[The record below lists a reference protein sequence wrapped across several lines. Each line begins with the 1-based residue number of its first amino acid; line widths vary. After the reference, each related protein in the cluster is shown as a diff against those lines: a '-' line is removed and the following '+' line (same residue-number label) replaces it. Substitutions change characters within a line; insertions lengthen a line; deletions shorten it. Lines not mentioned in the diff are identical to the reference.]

1 MNKIRTMIFCLV
13 ILSFATAQPYH
24 FVDLNIESGVFN
36 GDPTSEQEFFLVFSI
51 EVGEMDAPYL
61 RLYFGE
67 SNLGNN
73 SYVIIRSIQD
83 SIKQIH
89 NSQTLSEWRNT
100 SIFFNGSL
108 LLIELYVYKFD
119 TDVFINLDSLFIG
132 HNLSEDYVTAD
143 TTMER
148 SLCGDDDR
156 IRSEDFAIGRLVPFV
171 CTAGITENGLLISA
185 GHCLWPDFS
194 MDDEIVEFNVPFSL
208 PDGTIQHPGV
218 EDQYIVGDYY
228 SFEWTGEID
237 DWLVFNVENNSNTGL
252 QPIEAQGTF
261 YELERVNEFNEN
273 DMFRIT
279 GYGMD
284 DTPPDDDFNWE
295 GIEFNHVQ
303 QTSTGLFDSLFGT
316 ILNIAVDATDGNS
329 GGPVVRECDGKV
341 VSIYNVHNCN
351 NGYNSSVSFL
361 NNNFWMALHP
371 NSVFLTNRNLV
382 NNENL
387 GGFLTLDNTETS
399 TFEYPFINSY
409 DMVPVDV
416 EVGNLY
422 SATTTTPNLGE
433 NDEFRNIMWN
443 DNREDYLLK
452 MNHIF
457 MEGQQFHTAYFTTQF
472 SVTIESTH
480 PVELEF
486 HDPWYAYREEPDRP
500 WIQPDEFSPLCELT
514 PDGTY
519 PVFLNQGGNIEYL
532 MPPYYSILTE
542 QYFDNDE
549 GEIYEFTHWSGVNV
563 LIENID
569 ELATGVIFT
578 NEDATITAN
587 YEFYT
592 ENGNLVNN
600 ITNWNIVGLPGEVPP
615 PAYYLDIFPSAIEG
629 TCTGHNGSY
638 YNADNLVNGE
648 GYWLCFNEAGNTII
662 IGDEI
667 SELVIDISSGWN
679 LISGISTETPIEYID
694 DPNEILVPNC
704 FFGYDNGFLPSESM
718 VPGKGYWVRANNNGI
733 IFITNDQQ
741 STNEFVNRMDNVNYI
756 KFTNPSGNERKVY
769 FGIDV
774 PEEDQLSYTLPPLPP
789 DEVMEQ
795 NFMDT
800 RFADG
805 KTYTEDVGTIEVR
818 NTDYPLT
825 VEYGILNDNGEWEI
839 TSNAPKRINGDEE
852 YGDIGRVKLNRT
864 GKIVVEHPIE
874 SFTIRKTNSKNL
886 PTEFALKQNYPN
898 PFNPTTTI
906 SFSIPQNN
914 VETRLITSLHVYDLT
929 GRLVKTLINENI
941 EPGYHFVVWNGTDTY
956 GKPVASGMYLYQLK
970 TNNFVNTK
978 KLVLLK

>member
-1 MNKIRTMIFCLV
+1 
-13 ILSFATAQPYH
+13 
-24 FVDLNIESGVFN
+24 
-36 GDPTSEQEFFLVFSI
+36 
-51 EVGEMDAPYL
+51 
-61 RLYFGE
+61 
-67 SNLGNN
+67 
-73 SYVIIRSIQD
+73 
-83 SIKQIH
+83 
-89 NSQTLSEWRNT
+89 
-100 SIFFNGSL
+100 
-108 LLIELYVYKFD
+108 
-119 TDVFINLDSLFIG
+119 
-132 HNLSEDYVTAD
+132 
-143 TTMER
+143 
-148 SLCGDDDR
+148 
-156 IRSEDFAIGRLVPFV
+156 
-171 CTAGITENGLLISA
+171 
-185 GHCLWPDFS
+185 
-194 MDDEIVEFNVPFSL
+194 
-208 PDGTIQHPGV
+208 
-218 EDQYIVGDYY
+218 
-228 SFEWTGEID
+228 
-237 DWLVFNVENNSNTGL
+237 
-252 QPIEAQGTF
+252 
-261 YELERVNEFNEN
+261 
-273 DMFRIT
+273 
-279 GYGMD
+279 
-284 DTPPDDDFNWE
+284 
-295 GIEFNHVQ
+295 
-303 QTSTGLFDSLFGT
+303 
-316 ILNIAVDATDGNS
+316 
-329 GGPVVRECDGKV
+329 
-341 VSIYNVHNCN
+341 
-351 NGYNSSVSFL
+351 
-361 NNNFWMALHP
+361 
-371 NSVFLTNRNLV
+371 
-382 NNENL
+382 
-387 GGFLTLDNTETS
+387 
-399 TFEYPFINSY
+399 
-409 DMVPVDV
+409 
-416 EVGNLY
+416 
-422 SATTTTPNLGE
+422 
-433 NDEFRNIMWN
+433 
-443 DNREDYLLK
+443 
-452 MNHIF
+452 
-457 MEGQQFHTAYFTTQF
+457 
-472 SVTIESTH
+472 
-480 PVELEF
+480 
-486 HDPWYAYREEPDRP
+486 
-500 WIQPDEFSPLCELT
+500 
-514 PDGTY
+514 
-519 PVFLNQGGNIEYL
+519 
-532 MPPYYSILTE
+532 
-542 QYFDNDE
+542 
-549 GEIYEFTHWSGVNV
+549 V

-569 ELATGVIFT
+569 ELETGVIFT